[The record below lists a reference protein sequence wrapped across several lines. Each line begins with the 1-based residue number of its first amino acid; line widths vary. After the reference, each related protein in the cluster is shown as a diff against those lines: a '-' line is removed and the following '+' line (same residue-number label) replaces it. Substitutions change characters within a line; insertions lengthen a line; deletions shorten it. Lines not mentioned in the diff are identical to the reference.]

1 VARNI
6 DHCVAFIEMD
16 DKRFFLERLVNE
28 NPESKIVVFVRTKVR
43 AERVNLAMEKLN
55 IKCETIHGD
64 KEQTDRLLVMKRFK
78 NGEFKILI
86 ATDVSAR
93 GIDIPNVDFVVNY
106 DLPEKPE
113 NYVHRVG
120 RTGRADKKGIAISF
134 CSNDERP
141 LLEEIE
147 EYIGKPVEVMEIKN
161 QDYKETLAFTA
172 ETKSDW
178 KTLLR
183 DAEEEEKNR
192 KKRKRK

>member
-1 VARNI
+1 
-6 DHCVAFIEMD
+6 MD
-16 DKRFFLERLVNE
+16 DKRFFLERMVNE
-28 NPESKIVVFVRTKVR
+28 NPESKILVFVRTKVR
-43 AERVNLAMEKLN
+43 AERVNLAMDKLE

-64 KEQTDRLLVMKRFK
+64 KEQNDRLLVMKRFK
-78 NGEFKILI
+78 AGEFKILI

-120 RTGRADKKGIAISF
+120 RTGRADKKGIAVSF
-134 CSNDERP
+134 CSLDEKP

-147 EYIGKPVEVMEIKN
+147 EYIGKPVEIMNINK
-161 QDYKETLAFTA
+161 QDYTETLAFTA

-178 KTLLR
+178 KTLMR
-183 DAEEEEKNR
+183 EAEEQELKR
-192 KKRKRK
+192 KKKKRK

>member
-1 VARNI
+1 
-6 DHCVAFIEMD
+6 MD
-16 DKRFFLERLVNE
+16 R
-28 NPESKIVVFVRTKVR
+28 
-43 AERVNLAMEKLN
+43 LN

-64 KEQTDRLLVMKRFK
+64 KEQADRLMVMKRFK

-93 GIDIPNVDFVVNY
+93 GIDIPSVDFVVNY

-120 RTGRADKKGIAISF
+120 RTGRADKKGIAVSF
-134 CSNDERP
+134 CSKEEKP
-141 LLEEIE
+141 MLEEIE
-147 EYIGKPVEVMEIKN
+147 EYIGKPVEVMEINKTEYN
-161 QDYKETLAFTA
+161 QTLAFTA

-183 DAEEEEKNR
+183 DAETEELTR
-192 KKRKRK
+192 KKRKKR

>member
-1 VARNI
+1 MI
-6 DHCVAFIEMD
+6 
-16 DKRFFLERLVNE
+16 
-28 NPESKIVVFVRTKVR
+28 
-43 AERVNLAMEKLN
+43 
-55 IKCETIHGD
+55 
-64 KEQTDRLLVMKRFK
+64 
-78 NGEFKILI
+78 
-86 ATDVSAR
+86 
-93 GIDIPNVDFVVNY
+93 
-106 DLPEKPE
+106 LPEKPE

-134 CSNDERP
+134 CSNDEKP

-192 KKRKRK
+192 KKRKKK

>member
-1 VARNI
+1 
-6 DHCVAFIEMD
+6 
-16 DKRFFLERLVNE
+16 
-28 NPESKIVVFVRTKVR
+28 
-43 AERVNLAMEKLN
+43 MEKLN

-64 KEQTDRLLVMKRFK
+64 KEQADRLLVMKRFK
-78 NGEFKILI
+78 SGEFKILI

-120 RTGRADKKGIAISF
+120 RTGRADKKGIAVSF
-134 CSNDERP
+134 CSTDEKP
-141 LLEEIE
+141 LLGEIE
-147 EYIGKPVEVMEIKN
+147 EYIGKPVEVMEIKG
-161 QDYKETLAFTA
+161 QDYNETLAFTA

-192 KKRKRK
+192 KKRKKK

>member
-1 VARNI
+1 
-6 DHCVAFIEMD
+6 
-16 DKRFFLERLVNE
+16 
-28 NPESKIVVFVRTKVR
+28 
-43 AERVNLAMEKLN
+43 VNLAMDKLD

-64 KEQTDRLLVMKRFK
+64 KEQADRLLVMKRFK
-78 NGEFKILI
+78 SGDFRILI

-120 RTGRADKKGIAISF
+120 RTGRADKKGIAVSF
-134 CSNDERP
+134 CSNDEKP

-147 EYIGKPVEVMEIKN
+147 EYIGKPVEVMEINK
-161 QDYKETLAFTA
+161 QDYSETLAFTA

-183 DAEEEEKNR
+183 DAEQEEKNR
-192 KKRKRK
+192 KKKKKR